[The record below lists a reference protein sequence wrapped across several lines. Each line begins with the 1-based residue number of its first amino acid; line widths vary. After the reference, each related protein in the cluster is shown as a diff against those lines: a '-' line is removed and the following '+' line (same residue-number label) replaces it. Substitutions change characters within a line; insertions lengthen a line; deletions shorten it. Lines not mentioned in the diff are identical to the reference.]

1 MAGIEFEIMEEI
13 GVISETKSG
22 WKRELNIVSW
32 NGNEPKFDIRDWG
45 PDHSK
50 MGKGMTFAAEDLIS
64 LKKVLEEM
72 DL

>member
-13 GVISETKSG
+13 GVISEAKSG

-32 NGNEPKFDIRDWG
+32 NGNEPKFDIRDWS

-50 MGKGMTFAAEDLIS
+50 MGKGMTFTEGDLIS
-64 LKKVLEEM
+64 LKNVLEEM